1 MMLHLNVAVSSRL
14 HGIVCA
20 RLYRDHPGPPQR
32 NQGPHGAT
40 RTALNKTRPPPG
52 DGVSAYLCTFL
63 DDHGVKPVKILQ
75 QAGWRT
81 ATLFFVSC
89 GERTGIVFMFFSLFA
104 FSSGFTR
111 GGLVTHNFSSLPGRS
126 FVCILFIADI

>member
-1 MMLHLNVAVSSRL
+1 MALYEHDSIATILDL
-14 HGIVCA
+14 HGVTEA
-20 RLYRDHPGPPQR
+20 PMVRLVRHS
-32 NQGPHGAT
+32 T
-40 RTALNKTRPPPG
+40 TKPG
-52 DGVSAYLCTFL
+52 DGVSVYLCNLL
-63 DDHGVKPVKILQ
+63 DDHGVKPVKILK
-75 QAGWRT
+75 QAGLRT

-111 GGLVTHNFSSLPGRS
+111 GGLVTHNFSPLPGRS

>member
-1 MMLHLNVAVSSRL
+1 MALYEHDSIATIPDL
-14 HGIVCA
+14 HGVTKA
-20 RLYRDHPGPPQR
+20 P
-32 NQGPHGAT
+32 T
-40 RTALNKTRPPPG
+40 
-52 DGVSAYLCTFL
+52 
-63 DDHGVKPVKILQ
+63 ILK

-89 GERTGIVFMFFSLFA
+89 GERTGIVFKFFSLFA

-111 GGLVTHNFSSLPGRS
+111 GGLVTHNFSPLPGRS